1 MVDQGFPVMAV
12 APGGSVYQT
21 MLELLQRLR
30 DQHAAELLVISDREE
45 ALQLA
50 QSPISLP
57 SEIPE
62 WLTPLV
68 SIVQAQLFS
77 YYLALTKGYNTE
89 KPRSIHKVTRTE

>member
-1 MVDQGFPVMAV
+1 
-12 APGGSVYQT
+12 
-21 MLELLQRLR
+21 LR
-30 DQHAAELLVISDREE
+30 NQHAAELLVISDRDE

-50 QSPISLP
+50 QSPIGLP

-77 YYLALTKGYNTE
+77 YYLALTKGYDTE